1 MLNTGYCHVLTWSNI
16 TLHSAFC
23 ANHMLNVVLQENV
36 EENSITNFL
45 GSEIQAYD
53 ASITFLINSGL
64 LGLFRQ
70 ET

>member
-1 MLNTGYCHVLTWSNI
+1 MLNSV
-16 TLHSAFC
+16 FC

-45 GSEIQAYD
+45 GSEIQVYD
-53 ASITFLINSGL
+53 ASITFLIKSSL

-70 ET
+70 ETWQRAPGAY